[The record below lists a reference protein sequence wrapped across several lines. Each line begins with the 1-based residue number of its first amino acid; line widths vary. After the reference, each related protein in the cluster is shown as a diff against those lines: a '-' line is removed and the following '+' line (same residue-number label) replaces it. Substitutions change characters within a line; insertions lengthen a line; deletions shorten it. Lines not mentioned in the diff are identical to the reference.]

1 MKTQVPVVATVSQ
14 QMDES
19 GQLVVRI
26 ESIESNEMD
35 QKLLDSIESSRADE
49 QVDPLSNQIIIKF
62 RKNSIENVCI
72 KQKHQ

>member
-49 QVDPLSNQIIIKF
+49 QVDPLSNEIIFKF
-62 RKNSIENVCI
+62 P
-72 KQKHQ
+72 

>member
-49 QVDPLSNQIIIKF
+49 QVDPLSNSIILKI
-62 RKNSIENVCI
+62 S
-72 KQKHQ
+72 

>member
-49 QVDPLSNQIIIKF
+49 QVDPLSN
-62 RKNSIENVCI
+62 
-72 KQKHQ
+72 